1 MGVGILAMH
10 MVALTAW
17 HIQGSFECNAYGM
30 AVTSVLGLGL
40 SVLAVNGAKGQ
51 GYLFARPVA
60 ITQLS
65 ASIAAAARF
74 ERDRVRPSRM
84 RARPS
89 RRDLPPNWI
98 FS

>member
-17 HIQGSFECNAYGM
+17 HIQGSFEWNAYGM

-40 SVLAVNGAKGQ
+40 SVLA
-51 GYLFARPVA
+51 LFARPVA
-60 ITQLS
+60 VTQLP
-65 ASIAAAARF
+65 ASIAAAAHF